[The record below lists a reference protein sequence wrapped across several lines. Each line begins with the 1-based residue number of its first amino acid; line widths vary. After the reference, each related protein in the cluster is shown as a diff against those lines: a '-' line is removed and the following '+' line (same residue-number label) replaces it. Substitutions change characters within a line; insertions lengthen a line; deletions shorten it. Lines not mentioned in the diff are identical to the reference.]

1 MKLTLALLI
10 SSIILFVCVSADG
23 NVVRLTSSN
32 FDDIALDNEK
42 DVLVKFYA
50 TWCGHC
56 KRLAKPYGEA
66 ADAFVNEPN
75 VVLAEV
81 ECDSDGKDL
90 CEKYAIRG
98 YPTLF
103 FFGRNKKDDK
113 EDYAGGRELEDIVKY
128 MNEKAGTFRL
138 PDGSLDP
145 AAGRN
150 DELDKLA
157 QRFMEETEERDNIL
171 EETEKKNEELE
182 NEFVWYA
189 KVMRM
194 IIKKGDDYIETEP
207 KRLEKMINSGNLSK
221 KKIGDFSKKLLV
233 LEAFNP
239 EE

>member
-1 MKLTLALLI
+1 M
-10 SSIILFVCVSADG
+10 SW
-23 NVVRLTSSN
+23 SN
-32 FDDIALDNEK
+32 FML
-42 DVLVKFYA
+42 L
-50 TWCGHC
+50 GHC

-81 ECDSDGKDL
+81 ECDTDGKDL
-90 CEKYAIRG
+90 CGKFSISG
-98 YPTLF
+98 YPTMI
-103 FFGRNKKDDK
+103 FFGRNDK
-113 EDYAGGRELEDIVKY
+113 ESKEKYSGGREVADLVNF

-150 DELDKLA
+150 EELDKLA
-157 QRFMEETEERDNIL
+157 QRFVKETEERDNIL

-194 IIKKGDDYIETEP
+194 MIKKGDDYLETEP

-221 KKIGDFSKKLLV
+221 KKIDQFKGKLLV
-233 LEAFNP
+233 IQAFSEKAEP
-239 EE
+239 KSESESESESD